1 MFCSVCGGEVA
12 QGVQYCPKCGQAV
25 GFAAPAAYAAQPGVG
40 ALHATAGRRYGG
52 FWARFL
58 AYVIDSAILL
68 IPCWLI
74 LIVIIAATGG
84 TAALINARDRGADN
98 PAEVFAALAPLFG
111 TILIAVIFM
120 FAGVW
125 LYFAYQES
133 SPLQAT
139 IGKRVMSLRVTDRN
153 GNRLSFAHA
162 TGRYFAK
169 IVTNLVPLFIGWILA
184 GVTEKKLAL
193 HDFIAGTLVWRDN

>member
-1 MFCSVCGGEVA
+1 MFCSACGGEVA

-25 GFAAPAAYAAQPGVG
+25 AFASPAAYAAQPGVG
-40 ALHATAGRRYGG
+40 VVHATAGRNYAG
-52 FWARFL
+52 FWRRFVAL
-58 AYVIDSAILL
+58 FIDHLILL
-68 IPCWLI
+68 IPVWLI
-74 LIVIIAATGG
+74 VLLVAVGMGG
-84 TAALINARDRGADN
+84 LGALINLSQHEPET
-98 PAEVFAALAPLFG
+98 PAEVFAAVAPLIG
-111 TILIAVIFM
+111 MIFVVVC
-120 FAGVW
+120 FVVALQW

-133 SPLQAT
+133 SPQQAT

-169 IVTNLVPLFIGWILA
+169 IVTGLVPLFIGWILA
-184 GVTEKKLAL
+184 GVTEKKQAL